1 MTEDE
6 AIAYAERL
14 ANDPA
19 KLPWAKFIP
28 LPASQIMGED
38 VAGGE
43 DWVVACESSETGEI
57 VCFVKP

>member
-6 AIAYAERL
+6 ATAYADRL
-14 ANDPA
+14 AADPA

-28 LPASQIMGED
+28 LPASQIMGDD
-38 VAGGE
+38 VADQE
-43 DWVVACESSETGEI
+43 DWLVVCESSETGEI